1 MALNVQPLSPMRRM
15 AMALVMAL
23 LLAASLGFA
32 QLLIQR
38 GGHQATMVVLKRVHF
53 LPPPGEKEIVVN
65 TAGDL
70 EKGTVHDLPIKVGDA
85 MRKVHA
91 YDFEMDDPTELDR
104 YFRGMLETSLNEQP
118 TQPISVHPGDLG
130 TLAGIEGTYKV
141 GRGAD
146 SSFVIG
152 RAAVMEGHVVGFWLS
167 GDGLMTDADRGF
179 FKDYCEHKI
188 EIK

>member
-91 YDFEMDDPTELDR
+91 YDRDTGKELWMHSVPNGAE
-104 YFRGMLETSLNEQP
+104 GMPATYQVNGRQFVVLPVAQP
-118 TQPISVHPGDLG
+118 NATFPA
-130 TLAGIEGTYKV
+130 TFNNAGGGRE
-141 GRGAD
+141 GRGGGGTALPGAYIA
-146 SSFVIG
+146 F
-152 RAAVMEGHVVGFWLS
+152 ALPQ
-167 GDGLMTDADRGF
+167 
-179 FKDYCEHKI
+179 
-188 EIK
+188 